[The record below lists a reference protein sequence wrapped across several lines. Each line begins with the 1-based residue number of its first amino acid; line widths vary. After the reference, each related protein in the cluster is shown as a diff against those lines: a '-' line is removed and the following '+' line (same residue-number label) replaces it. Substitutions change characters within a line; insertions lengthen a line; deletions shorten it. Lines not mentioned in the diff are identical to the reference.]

1 MDTATQN
8 PPSVL
13 DARISTAIAEAEAE
27 EKLFELQQ
35 RRIKPYAQS
44 DLVPASFRGNIGNC
58 MIAFDMA
65 KRMQANILAVMQ
77 NLYVVHG
84 NPSWSAKFAIAMFN
98 TCGRFSAI
106 RYRFD
111 GEGDDY
117 GCTAYASELATG
129 DVVESPKITWKLV
142 KAEGWLGKAGS
153 KWKTMPDLM
162 FRYRAAAYLIATTA
176 PELLNGLRTREEE
189 EDVYRASRKPAKS
202 DSVAD
207 AVAAAVQVDA
217 EVSDPAVTDRET
229 LGRLLIDPAF
239 DGKGV
244 VSDADAAAE
253 ARAFIEAEREAA
265 KAKAAKAKAAKEG
278 AAE

>member
-117 GCTAYASELATG
+117 GCTAYAAELSTG

-217 EVSDPAVTDRET
+217 EVSDPEPIPDLEPPRARQKCDDEE
-229 LGRLLIDPAF
+229 PP
-239 DGKGV
+239 
-244 VSDADAAAE
+244 SAAEE

-265 KAKAAKAKAAKEG
+265 KAKAAKKG
-278 AAE
+278 DAE

>member
-1 MDTATQN
+1 MNNNNNNTSTKTDILPAN

-13 DARISTAIAEAEAE
+13 DARLSTAIAEAEAE

-111 GEGDDY
+111 GAGDDY
-117 GCTAYASELATG
+117 GCTAYATELATG

-142 KAEGWLGKAGS
+142 KAEGWLGKSGS

-189 EDVYRASRKPAKS
+189 EDVYRASRKPAKPE
-202 DSVAD
+202 SVAD
-207 AVAAAVQVDA
+207 VVAAAVQVDA
-217 EVSDPAVTDRET
+217 EVSDPA
-229 LGRLLIDPAF
+229 F
-239 DGKGV
+239 DVKSV
-244 VSDADAAAE
+244 EEPPSAAEE

-265 KAKAAKAKAAKEG
+265 KAKAAKKG
-278 AAE
+278 DAE

>member
-1 MDTATQN
+1 MNMQTDTTNMDTATQN

-217 EVSDPAVTDRET
+217 EVSDPEVPDRET
-229 LGRLLIDPAF
+229 LDRLLAE
-239 DGKGV
+239 GKCV
-244 VSDADAAAE
+244 VSVPSAAEE

-265 KAKAAKAKAAKEG
+265 KAKAAKKG
-278 AAE
+278 AE

>member
-1 MDTATQN
+1 MNMQTEATNMDTATQN
-8 PPSVL
+8 PPSVV

-117 GCTAYASELATG
+117 GCTAYAAELATG

-142 KAEGWLGKAGS
+142 KAEGWLGKSGS

-189 EDVYRASRKPAKS
+189 EDVYRSSRKQTKS
-202 DSVAD
+202 ESVAD
-207 AVAAAVQVDA
+207 VVAAAVKVDA
-217 EVSDPAVTDRET
+217 EVCDVEPEPDAVRDTAT
-229 LGRLLIDPAF
+229 A
-239 DGKGV
+239 
-244 VSDADAAAE
+244 SAAEE

-265 KAKAAKAKAAKEG
+265 KAKAEAMKGGER
-278 AAE
+278 

>member
-1 MDTATQN
+1 MDTNTTIQT
-8 PPSVL
+8 PSVV

-117 GCTAYASELATG
+117 GCTAFAKELATG
-129 DVVESPKITWKLV
+129 DIVESPKITWKLV
-142 KAEGWLGKAGS
+142 KSEGWLGKAGS

-162 FRYRAAAYLIATTA
+162 FRYRSAAYLIATTA

-189 EDVYRASRKPAKS
+189 EDVYRASSQKTDKHLSAS
-202 DSVAD
+202 D
-207 AVAAAVQVDA
+207 AVAAAVRVDA
-217 EVSDPAVTDRET
+217 EVSDVEVETTPEELGIEEASPAD
-229 LGRLLIDPAF
+229 
-239 DGKGV
+239 
-244 VSDADAAAE
+244 E
-253 ARAFIEAEREAA
+253 ARAFIRAERARAKKEALSSA
-265 KAKAAKAKAAKEG
+265 ND
-278 AAE
+278 